1 MCEKLA
7 AAGYHTIESIAFT
20 PKKVLQTVKGISETT
35 ADKILEHGKH
45 IQHALGLVQWV
56 GLTRSLVVDDLSC
69 QAGPDG
75 LHHSQRIVSFHQPR

>member
-45 IQHALGLVQWV
+45 I
-56 GLTRSLVVDDLSC
+56 
-69 QAGPDG
+69 
-75 LHHSQRIVSFHQPR
+75 